1 MIIYYAI
8 IADIVGS
15 RRLPDRAGSQ
25 EGILKTFAQAGQG
38 LHLPHPA
45 WATVGDE
52 FQALAASL
60 DDALTL
66 TLRTHLL
73 LPEGLELRFGIGAGD
88 ATDLRSPDTDLGPDR
103 GSQTGPGIQDGSA
116 WWAARAAIDTLG
128 GPLARQREARTLY
141 REAPRP
147 GLSQQQADM
156 ELLVNSMLQL
166 RDHVVGRMK
175 ARERRLA
182 AGLAL
187 GYTQSRLARQEGISQ
202 SAVSQSLRRS
212 GATALL
218 RPLPTI
224 DEVA

>member
-1 MIIYYAI
+1 
-8 IADIVGS
+8 
-15 RRLPDRAGSQ
+15 
-25 EGILKTFAQAGQG
+25 
-38 LHLPHPA
+38 
-45 WATVGDE
+45 
-52 FQALAASL
+52 
-60 DDALTL
+60 
-66 TLRTHLL
+66 
-73 LPEGLELRFGIGAGD
+73 
-88 ATDLRSPDTDLGPDR
+88 
-103 GSQTGPGIQDGSA
+103 
-116 WWAARAAIDTLG
+116 
-128 GPLARQREARTLY
+128 
-141 REAPRP
+141 
-147 GLSQQQADM
+147 
-156 ELLVNSMLQL
+156 MLQL